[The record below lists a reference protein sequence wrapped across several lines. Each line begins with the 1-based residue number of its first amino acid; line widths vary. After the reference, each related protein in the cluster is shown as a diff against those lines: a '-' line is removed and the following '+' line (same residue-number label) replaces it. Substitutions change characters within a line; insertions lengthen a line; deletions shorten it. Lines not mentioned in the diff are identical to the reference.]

1 MYICNLFSVLI
12 FLPPLFHISLSLSL
26 LSPTVSLFPSIPA
39 PRWLFACNEI
49 IAGREVTNIA
59 QVSLRAAGVSG
70 VGALLR
76 SRDNKSCRESL
87 AGKRCRVNEV
97 SWLASEGLW
106 ERVGVRELRGP
117 RFVSESFRETVS
129 VCQEALES
137 DKYMGASE
145 ARWCHRAWG
154 RNQVMWKFVSQ
165 TRCNAEIWS
174 KMNGVRNLWCKRRD
188 RTFGVMNV
196 GARRSISEWQRCA
209 LVSCMRIERRGRRP
223 NDGSGAKERALW
235 CRRVP
240 SWHANLH

>member
-1 MYICNLFSVLI
+1 M
-12 FLPPLFHISLSLSL
+12 
-26 LSPTVSLFPSIPA
+26 
-39 PRWLFACNEI
+39 FACNEI

-145 ARWCHRAWG
+145 ARWCHRA
-154 RNQVMWKFVSQ
+154 
-165 TRCNAEIWS
+165 
-174 KMNGVRNLWCKRRD
+174 
-188 RTFGVMNV
+188 
-196 GARRSISEWQRCA
+196 
-209 LVSCMRIERRGRRP
+209 
-223 NDGSGAKERALW
+223 
-235 CRRVP
+235 
-240 SWHANLH
+240 